1 MLVIGSVTGHWVCS
15 VVGFMEGPVVLD
27 VHLLILPDGE
37 MHTLYGMA
45 VIVHS
50 KAFDFFRAGG

>member
-15 VVGFMEGPVVLD
+15 VVMEGAVVLD

-37 MHTLYGMA
+37 RRTLYGMA